1 MNRRHFLAASFAASL
16 AAISTTTIGNQ
27 GDKRDF
33 YELKQYIL
41 DSEEQKKRIDVFL
54 RDAAIPAY
62 NRIGVNPV
70 GVFQPT
76 DEFSPI
82 YLLLRYNSLETFVTA
97 TESLSTDPDFTSK
110 GKDVLD
116 TPSSNPAY
124 KRVESRLMVAFEHM
138 PKLETPTKAET
149 RIFQLRTYESHSVKA
164 GQKKI
169 EMFNTGEIDIFRKTG
184 LNPVFFGESLVGTL
198 IPNLTY
204 MLAFVDMN
212 QSNANWKKFMSDP
225 DWQKLRAKPEYA
237 DREIVSNIHN
247 TYLRPAPYSQ
257 I

>member
-1 MNRRHFLAASFAASL
+1 MNRRHFLATSCAASL
-16 AAISTTTIGNQ
+16 AAMSKTAIGNQ

-41 DSEEQKKRIDVFL
+41 DTEEQKNRIDTFL

-62 NRIGVNPV
+62 NRIGINSV

-76 DEFSPI
+76 DGFGPI
-82 YLLLRYNSLETFVTA
+82 YVLLRYNSLETFASVTQNLLKDS
-97 TESLSTDPDFTSK
+97 EFISK

-124 KRVESRLMVAFEHM
+124 KRIESRLMIAFEHM
-138 PKLETPTKAET
+138 PKLEIPTKSET
-149 RIFQLRTYESHSVKA
+149 RIFQLRTYESHSVMA

-169 EMFNTGEIDIFRKTG
+169 EMFNKSEMDIFRKTG

-204 MLAFVDMN
+204 MLAFDDMN

-225 DWQKLRAKPEYA
+225 DWQKLRAIPEYA

-247 TYLRPAPYSQ
+247 TYLKPTPYSQ

>member
-1 MNRRHFLAASFAASL
+1 MNRRHFLAASCAASL
-16 AAISTTTIGNQ
+16 GAINNTSIANQ

-41 DSEEQKKRIDVFL
+41 DTEEQRNRIDTFL

-62 NRIGVNPV
+62 NRIGINPV

-76 DEFSPI
+76 EGFNPV
-82 YLLLRYNSLETFVTA
+82 YVLLRYNSLETFANVTQ
-97 TESLSTDPDFTSK
+97 SLLEDSEFTGK

-124 KRVESRLMVAFEHM
+124 KRIESRLMIAFEHM
-138 PKLETPTKAET
+138 PKLETPTKVET

-164 GQKKI
+164 GRKKI

-204 MLAFVDMN
+204 MLAFDDMN

-237 DREIVSNIHN
+237 DREIISNINN

>member
-1 MNRRHFLAASFAASL
+1 MNRRHFLAASCTASL
-16 AAISTTTIGNQ
+16 AAMSNTTIANQ

-41 DSEEQKKRIDVFL
+41 DSEEQKKRIDTFL
-54 RDAAIPAY
+54 RDTAIPAY
-62 NRIGVNPV
+62 NRFGINPV

-76 DEFSPI
+76 DGFSPI
-82 YLLLRYNSLETFVTA
+82 YLLLRYNSLETFA
-97 TESLSTDPDFTSK
+97 TITQSLLADSDFMSK

-124 KRVESRLMVAFEHM
+124 RRIESRLMAAFEQM
-138 PKLETPTKAET
+138 PKLEIPTKAET

-169 EMFNTGEIDIFRKTG
+169 EMFNKGEIDIFRKTG
-184 LNPVFFGESLVGTL
+184 LNPVFFGESLAGTL

-204 MLAFVDMN
+204 MLAFDDRN
-212 QSNANWKKFMSDP
+212 QSDTNWGIFIRDP
-225 DWQKLRAKPEYA
+225 QWKEISAIPEYS
-237 DREIVSNIHN
+237 DRLIVSNITN
-247 TYLRPAPYSQ
+247 IYLRPASYSQ

>member
-1 MNRRHFLAASFAASL
+1 MNRRHFLATSCTASL
-16 AAISTTTIGNQ
+16 AAITNTSIGNQ
-27 GDKRDF
+27 GNKRDF

-41 DSEEQKKRIDVFL
+41 DSEEQKNRIDSFL
-54 RDAAIPAY
+54 RDAAIPTY
-62 NRIGVNPV
+62 NRIGINPV

-76 DEFSPI
+76 DGFSPI
-82 YLLLRYNSLETFVTA
+82 YVLLRYNSLETFA
-97 TESLSTDPDFTSK
+97 TSTQSLLADSDFISK
-110 GKDVLD
+110 GKDILD

-124 KRVESRLMVAFEHM
+124 KRIESRLMVAFEHM

-164 GQKKI
+164 GRKKI

-204 MLAFVDMN
+204 MLAFDDMN

-225 DWQKLRAKPEYA
+225 DWQKLRAKPGYA
-237 DREIVSNIHN
+237 DREIVSNINN

>member
-1 MNRRHFLAASFAASL
+1 MNRRNFLAASCAASIATL
-16 AAISTTTIGNQ
+16 SNTAISNQ
-27 GDKRDF
+27 SDKRDY
-33 YELKQYIL
+33 YELKQYL
-41 DSEEQKKRIDVFL
+41 LNSEEQKKRIDTFL

-62 NRIGVNPV
+62 NRIGINPI

-76 DEFSPI
+76 DGFSPV
-82 YLLLRYNSLETFVTA
+82 YVLLRYNSLETFANA
-97 TESLSTDPDFTSK
+97 TQNLLKDSEFIIK

-124 KRVESRLMVAFEHM
+124 KRIESRLMIAFEHM

-204 MLAFVDMN
+204 MLAFDDMN
-212 QSNANWKKFMSDP
+212 QSNANWKNFMSDP
-225 DWQKLRAKPEYA
+225 DWKNISSKPEYA
-237 DREIVSNIHN
+237 DRKIITNIHN

>member
-1 MNRRHFLAASFAASL
+1 MNRRHFLAASCVTSL
-16 AAISTTTIGNQ
+16 AAMSNTTIGNQ

-41 DSEEQKKRIDVFL
+41 DSEEQKNRIDSFL

-62 NRIGVNPV
+62 NHIGINPV

-76 DEFSPI
+76 DGFSPI
-82 YLLLRYNSLETFVTA
+82 YVLLRFNSLDTFATA
-97 TESLSTDPDFTSK
+97 TQSLLADSDFTSK
-110 GKDVLD
+110 GKDILD

-124 KRVESRLMVAFEHM
+124 KRIESRLMVAFEQM
-138 PKLETPTKAET
+138 SKLETPTKSET

-164 GQKKI
+164 GQKK
-169 EMFNTGEIDIFRKTG
+169 
-184 LNPVFFGESLVGTL
+184 
-198 IPNLTY
+198 
-204 MLAFVDMN
+204 
-212 QSNANWKKFMSDP
+212 KFMSDP
-225 DWQKLRAKPEYA
+225 DWQKLRAIPEYA

-247 TYLRPAPYSQ
+247 TYLRPTPYSQ